1 VWVAQSRSG
10 QRFAASRRLSAAA
23 TMPWTL
29 AATSLRSGRT
39 TVAWTATSGQAG
51 ESGPSR
57 IFTSSGTARGLPGRA
72 RAAFT
77 VGLGHQI
84 DELALAPGSTHTTAG
99 WIESWF
105 DRSGAYH
112 AQVAVSDLGGGMH
125 AKAFPITG
133 QVESGLTVAGN
144 AAGDQVVAWKAC
156 DATPACT
163 VRAALRRAG
172 QRFGT
177 PARLGAIDAN
187 QDPAAAIAIGGQA
200 LVGWV
205 DDGHVLATGGSPAA
219 RAFAAPTR
227 VSGTSFAA
235 DLALSFGGA
244 GQALAA
250 WTQGTFA
257 PDVVGAVYRSP

>member
-1 VWVAQSRSG
+1 
-10 QRFAASRRLSAAA
+10 
-23 TMPWTL
+23 MPWTL

-51 ESGPSR
+51 ESGPNR
-57 IFTSSGTARGLPGRA
+57 IFTASGTALAAPHRA

-77 VGLGHQI
+77 VEAGHQI
-84 DELALAPGSTHTTAG
+84 DELALAPATTTATAS

-112 AQVAVSDLGGGMH
+112 AQVAVSDLGGGPH

-133 QVESGLTVAGN
+133 EVESGLTFAGN

-156 DATPACT
+156 DATPVCT

-172 QRFGT
+172 GRFGT

-187 QDPAAAIAIGGQA
+187 EDPAAAISIGGDV

-205 DDGHVLATGGSPAA
+205 DGGHVLAAGRSPAA

-227 VSGTSFAA
+227 VSGTTFAA
-235 DLALSFGGA
+235 DLALSFGGT

-257 PDVVGAVYRSP
+257 PDVVGAVYNSR